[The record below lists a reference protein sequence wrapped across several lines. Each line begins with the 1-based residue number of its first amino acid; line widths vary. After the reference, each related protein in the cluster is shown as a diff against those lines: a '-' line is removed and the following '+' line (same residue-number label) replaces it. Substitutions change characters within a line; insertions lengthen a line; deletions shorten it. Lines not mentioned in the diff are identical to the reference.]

1 MKGCRVFLL
10 DTLHNDACRRVWQG
24 AHLQILLR
32 LVQLGSL
39 LLSGPCT
46 PRLDVQLPLQVF
58 DAALQLDALKEADL
72 HNESRSRHC
81 G

>member
-1 MKGCRVFLL
+1 MTQPTISKRIQQLE
-10 DTLHNDACRRVWQG
+10 T
-24 AHLQILLR
+24 
-32 LVQLGSL
+32 QLGSL

-72 HNESRSRHC
+72 HNDSRSRHC